1 MSKVFLPQE
10 VIRRKRDGEELSVDE
25 IGSIVAG
32 ITDNTVSEGQAAAFA
47 MATFFSGMT
56 ATEKVTLTQAM
67 ANSGDVLEWSSL
79 NLPGPIVDKHSSGGV
94 GDKVSLI
101 LAPIMAACGGYVP
114 MISGRGLGHTG
125 GTLDKLDSIQGYRT
139 NPDLATFR
147 NVVRD
152 VGCAIIG
159 QTDDLAPADRRL
171 YGIRDVTATV
181 ESIPLITAS
190 ILSKKLAAGLDAM
203 VMDVKTGSGAFADN
217 MTMARDLAH
226 SIVDVANGAGMK
238 TSAMITDMNQVLGY
252 SAGNALEVREC
263 VALMKGEA
271 GDERLREVTIELCA
285 ELCLISGLQ
294 ADPAESRRKVVE
306 VLENGQALEIF
317 SRMVHAL
324 GGAADFVYNMDRDLT
339 SSAIK
344 TDILAPRAG
353 YVSRMDTRAIGIA
366 IVELGGGRQ
375 RASDGID
382 HSVGL
387 DRIAQI
393 GDKVELG
400 QPLAVLHASSEEFA
414 PLAVHSVQSAIELSD
429 EKPQIR
435 KIVLERIPAKVPS

>member
-1 MSKVFLPQE
+1 VSRIFLPQE

-25 IGSIVAG
+25 IGAMVAG
-32 ITDNTVSEGQAAAFA
+32 ITDNSVSEGQAAAFA
-47 MATFFSGMT
+47 MATFFKGMT
-56 ATEKVTLTQAM
+56 STEKVTLTEAM
-67 ANSGDVLEWSSL
+67 AQSGDVLDWSAL

-125 GTLDKLDSIQGYRT
+125 GTLDKLDSIHGYCT
-139 NPDLATFR
+139 TPELTIFR
-147 NVVRD
+147 QVVRD

-171 YGIRDVTATV
+171 YGIRDVTATI

-203 VMDVKTGSGAFADN
+203 VMDVKTGSGAFADSFS
-217 MTMARDLAH
+217 MARDLAH

-238 TSAMITDMNQVLGY
+238 TSALITDMNQVLGF

-263 VALMKGEA
+263 VAFMRGEA
-271 GDERLREVTIELCA
+271 WDARLREVTIELCA

-294 ADPAESRRKVVE
+294 DDLEGGRRKIIE
-306 VLENGQALEIF
+306 VLENGQALETF

-324 GGAADFVYNMDRDLT
+324 GGAADFVDNMDRDL
-339 SSAIK
+339 SSAAIK
-344 TDILAPRAG
+344 SDVTATDAG
-353 YVSRMDTRAIGIA
+353 YVSRMNTRAIGIA
-366 IVELGGGRQ
+366 IVELGGGR
-375 RASDGID
+375 RRVSDDID
-382 HSVGL
+382 YSVGL
-387 DRIAQI
+387 DRIVQI
-393 GDKVELG
+393 GEKVEPG
-400 QPLAVLHASSEEFA
+400 QPLAVLHVNSEDLVQSA
-414 PLAVHSVQSAIELSD
+414 IHSVRSAIELSD
-429 EKPQIR
+429 EKSAITD
-435 KIVLERIPAKVPS
+435 IVLDRVPAKVPA